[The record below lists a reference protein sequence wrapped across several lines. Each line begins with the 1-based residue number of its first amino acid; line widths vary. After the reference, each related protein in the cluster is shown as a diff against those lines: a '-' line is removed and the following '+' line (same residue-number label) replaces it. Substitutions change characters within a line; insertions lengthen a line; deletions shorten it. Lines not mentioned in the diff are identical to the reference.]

1 MKVFFAAGLA
11 IVAFTVP
18 AIAGPRDDVLYGIS
32 RCGGIADDRTW
43 LDCVYGAAQPMR
55 AQLGLPP
62 APVSQQR
69 LVPPAMPGFAPAAPA
84 AMPGAAAARPAP
96 SYAGAPPAG
105 PAYAAAPP
113 PAERPGF
120 WSRLFTPTHE
130 TAEPPTRMTAYKFDA
145 AGHFTVTLA
154 NGEVWDQD
162 IGDNNLARWNKPA
175 ATYTVQIEPSSSS
188 YHYLR
193 VGTEKYMVTKD

>member
-1 MKVFFAAGLA
+1 MMKMIFAAGLGLLA
-11 IVAFTVP
+11 LALP
-18 AIAGPRDDVLYGIS
+18 ALAAPRDDVLYGIS

-69 LVPPAMPGFAPAAPA
+69 LVPPAFPGTAAPA
-84 AMPGAAAARPAP
+84 PAYGPQASVAPAGPAVARPAP
-96 SYAGAPPAG
+96 
-105 PAYAAAPP
+105 AAP

-120 WSRLFTPTHE
+120 FTRLVTPTHE
-130 TAEPPTRMTAYKFDA
+130 NAEPPTKMAAYKFDA
-145 AGHFTVTLA
+145 SGHFTVTLA

-162 IGDNNLARWNKPA
+162 IGDGNIARWNKPA
-175 ATYTVQIEPSSSS
+175 GTYTVQIEPSSSS
-188 YHYLR
+188 YHFLK
-193 VGTEKYMVTKD
+193 VGTEKYMVNRD